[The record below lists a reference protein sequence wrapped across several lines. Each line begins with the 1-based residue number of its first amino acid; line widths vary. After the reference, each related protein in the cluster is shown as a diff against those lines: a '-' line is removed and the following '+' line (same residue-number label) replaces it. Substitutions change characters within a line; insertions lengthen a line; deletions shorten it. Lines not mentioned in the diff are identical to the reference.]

1 MQVSSMLFTGTGTFG
16 MTEQL
21 VNGG

>member
-1 MQVSSMLFTGTGTFG
+1 MQVSSMLFTGADAFG